1 MSASIIALYFTII
14 IPLAGAFLVLTLWTD
29 RDKELLVSLSLGLTL
44 IAAVLT
50 VPGVIAEGSISVS
63 YPLVD
68 YFNLSF
74 SADGLAV
81 FMAIVSSGV
90 AFVISLYA
98 GEYMA
103 GYSSLKGFYF
113 WMLLFVGSM
122 MGLVF
127 SANLVLIYV
136 FWELTAVASWRLI
149 GFYRGEE
156 DVKAA
161 DKAFLI
167 TFFGAAL
174 LLAGIAMIFADH
186 GTLELSRL
194 QGENISN
201 VIALLIFGGIIS
213 KSAQLPLQT
222 WLPDAGVAPSPV
234 TALLHAAV
242 LVKIGIYVYAR
253 LYLRTFEPSAEFLM
267 TVMSVSVITIIVGAA
282 SALVSTNIKRILAYS
297 TISQLG
303 YIMLALAL
311 NTETALKVAFIY
323 ILAHSLAKAGLFL
336 CAGIVE
342 HETENKEISMLGGLL
357 KTMPGTA
364 TAYLL
369 CAFSII
375 GIPPFLGFW
384 PKLMVIV
391 LAAQAGFTAAAILA
405 AIGAVFTL
413 FYLFRFFSEVF
424 LGEVQTGAAEG
435 KKSIMVYTVVFL
447 GAVSLLLGLLPNL
460 PFDFL
465 NMVVK

>member
-1 MSASIIALYFTII
+1 MSILVVAFYFTII
-14 IPLAGAFLVLTLWTD
+14 IPLAGAFVLALGSDKDRRFMASLVMALTFLCA
-29 RDKELLVSLSLGLTL
+29 L
-44 IAAVLT
+44 LT
-50 VPGVIAEGSISVS
+50 VPVVLEHGEIAVS
-63 YPLVD
+63 YPMTEW
-68 YFNLSF
+68 FSLSF
-74 SADGLAV
+74 VVDGLTV
-81 FMAIVSSGV
+81 FMAVVSSLV

-103 GYSSLKGFYF
+103 KYSNLKGFYF

-122 MGLVF
+122 MGLIH
-127 SANLVLIYV
+127 SANLALIYV
-136 FWELTAVASWRLI
+136 FWEMTAVASWRLI

-161 DKAFLI
+161 DKAFLV
-167 TFFGAAL
+167 TFFGASF
-174 LLAGIAMIFADH
+174 LLAGIAVIFANY
-186 GTLELSRL
+186 GTLELSEL
-194 QGENISN
+194 QGVAIPT
-201 VIALLIFGGIIS
+201 VTALLLFVGIIS

-253 LYLRTFEPSAEFLM
+253 LYLRTFEPSEVFLS
-267 TVMSVSVITIIVGAA
+267 TVLTVSVITIIVGAA

-342 HETENKEISMLGGLL
+342 HETDKKEISMLGGLL
-357 KTMPGTA
+357 KTMPRTGL
-364 TAYLL
+364 AYML

-384 PKLMVIV
+384 PKLMVIILTARAGYIAAAV
-391 LAAQAGFTAAAILA
+391 LAAV
-405 AIGAVFTL
+405 GAVFTL
-413 FYLFRFFSEVF
+413 FYLLRFFSEVF
-424 LGEVQTGAAEG
+424 LGKVRTEAAEG
-435 KKSIMVYTVVFL
+435 KKSVMVYSVLFL

-465 NMVVK
+465 NMVIK